1 MNDIRR
7 TILWIIFGFSLIMLW
22 DNWQVHN
29 GKKAT
34 FFPQP
39 DTSVQAQQ
47 QTGPNGSTQAGEG
60 SSEPIESL
68 PQSRLQHNTVAGSS
82 AAATGATE
90 SLPTSADAQTVT
102 VTTRDLKLEFSNMG
116 GSLKKATLL
125 HQAEFGHSGDDADQA
140 PRLVLLDESAKRVYR
155 ADSGLLGGQGADL
168 PSHLSKRAMAFEQHK
183 DDSGNT
189 VLRFTGSSP
198 SGVTLIKTYTIP
210 DTGYT
215 LDVSHEMQ
223 GSVPG
228 VQLYMQ
234 LVRDGNDPP
243 GDSFFYRTFTGP
255 AIYTPEEHFEKI
267 DFDDIADGK
276 ASFQRASSGG
286 FVAMVQHY
294 FTSAWLLPDG
304 VPRENYA
311 EKAGINL
318 YSAGL
323 LTAIEPGT
331 PVQSRL
337 YVGPQEEKQL
347 EKIYPGFSAVKDYG
361 IFTILAK
368 PMFWLVDKIHS
379 IIGNWGW
386 TIIALVVLLK
396 IAFFGLNAKA
406 YRSMAKMKSISPRI
420 TALRE
425 RLKDDPRQMQ
435 TEMMKIYKEEK
446 VNPMGGCF
454 PILVQIPVFISLYWV
469 ILSTVEFRN
478 APWIGWIQDLSSP
491 DPYYILPLLMAATSI
506 LQVWLNPKPPDEMQ
520 ARLMWMMPIAFSIM
534 FFFFPSGLVL
544 YWLTNN
550 ILSIAQQWVIN
561 KKLGVLNNA

>member
-29 GKKAT
+29 GRKAT

-39 DTSVQAQQ
+39 DA
-47 QTGPNGSTQAGEG
+47 TQASKATGQAGAEQAAAAVPT
-60 SSEPIESL
+60 ETL
-68 PQSRLQHNTVAGSS
+68 PQSRLQS
-82 AAATGATE
+82 
-90 SLPTSADAQTVT
+90 AQTVGQTEMVQSDAAGALSAMADAETIT
-102 VTTRDLKLEFSNMG
+102 VRTEDLLLEFSNMG

-125 HQAEFGHSGDDADQA
+125 HQAEFGYSGDDAEQA
-140 PRLVLLDESAKRVYR
+140 PRLVLLDESDKRVYR
-155 ADSGLLGGQGADL
+155 ADSGLLGMQGADL
-168 PSHLSKRAMAFEQHK
+168 PSHLSKRAMAFERHQ
-183 DDSGNT
+183 DGSGNT

-198 SGVTLIKTYTIP
+198 DGVSLIKTYTIP
-210 DTGYT
+210 NTGYT

-223 GSVPG
+223 GDSPG
-228 VQLYMQ
+228 AQLYMQ

-243 GDSFFYRTFTGP
+243 GESFFYRTFTGP
-255 AIYTPEEHFEKI
+255 AIYTPEEHFEKV
-267 DFDDIADGK
+267 DFDDIADGS
-276 ASFQRASSGG
+276 ASFQRATSGG

-294 FTSAWLLPDG
+294 FTAAWLLPDG
-304 VPRENYA
+304 VQRENYA
-311 EKAGINL
+311 EKAGNNL

-323 LTAIEPGT
+323 LTAIQPGT
-331 PVQSRL
+331 PISSRL
-337 YVGPQEEKQL
+337 YVGPQEEKRL
-347 EKIYPGFSAVKDYG
+347 EEVYTGFSAVKDYG
-361 IFTILAK
+361 IFTVLAK
-368 PMFWLVDKIHS
+368 PMFWLVDTIHS

-386 TIIALVVLLK
+386 TIITLVILLK

-491 DPYYILPLLMAATSI
+491 DPYYILPLLMAVTSI
-506 LQVWLNPKPPDEMQ
+506 FQVWLNPKPPDEMQ

-550 ILSIAQQWVIN
+550 ILSIAQQWLIN
-561 KKLGVLNNA
+561 KRLGVLNNA